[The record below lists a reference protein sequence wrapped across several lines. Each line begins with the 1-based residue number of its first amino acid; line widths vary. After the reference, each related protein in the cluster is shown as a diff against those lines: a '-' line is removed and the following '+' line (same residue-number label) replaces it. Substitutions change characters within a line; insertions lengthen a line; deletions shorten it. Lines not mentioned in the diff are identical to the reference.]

1 MTEERTKYISFSPYF
16 SGLANIIMSYEIF
29 LSIAAITGRKVILP
43 PDCWMLFICESQNK
57 KDWRD
62 IWEIFDK
69 NVLLEEFDCIGH
81 RDVPEFQA
89 RFNMMQSKE
98 SYTGKLKK
106 LKLDLNEIIF
116 NSNKDSCID
125 HDVLVNGIPETED
138 FKKFSHNRNVIDLNC
153 ENQFLHF
160 EGNLFGHYWY
170 NVYPGEEKERNNL
183 KDKINRVFKYN
194 PKYYECASGLVDT
207 IGPYNAVHVRRND
220 FLDTRTEEIEVFNGP
235 EKLLQVIDDCPFV
248 DPELPLY
255 IATDEEDRDFFDKL
269 EEKYDVYFYE
279 DIDFS
284 DMEEFD
290 ETDQLDIAVIDQ
302 VICAMSEN
310 FFGTY
315 FSTFTKRINVMR
327 GLDGRQADD
336 WFGINHMP
344 EEPNEDVTSAIPWST
359 QKNNYWH
366 WNQSSHYQWMK
377 EIDGK
382 LVNEYNN

>member
-43 PDCWMLFICESQNK
+43 PDCWMLFICKTQNK

-116 NSNKDSCID
+116 NSDKESCID

-170 NVYPGEEKERNNL
+170 NVYPGEEKERNKL

-194 PKYYECASGLVDT
+194 PKYYECAYGVADT
-207 IGPYNAVHVRRND
+207 IGPYNSVHVRRND

-235 EKLLQVIDDCPFV
+235 EKLLQVIDECPFV

-255 IATDEEDRDFFDKL
+255 IATDEEDRDFFDRL

-279 DIDFS
+279 DFDFS

-382 LVNEYNN
+382 LINEYNT